1 MPIYEYEPID
11 RDCLICDNRLELL
24 QSINGDSKTLC
35 PYCGMDIKRIVS
47 KAAFKMEK
55 PTDADRAAAK
65 GFTTYKRSEKGVW
78 EKQAGEGADFL
89 VGAQED
95 IAKIEA
101 EKQAPAKVLDL
112 DKAD

>member
-11 RDCLICDNRLELL
+11 RDCLICENRLELL
-24 QSINGDSKTLC
+24 QSINGDSKTSC

-65 GFTTYKRSEKGVW
+65 VSPRIRGLK
-78 EKQAGEGADFL
+78 
-89 VGAQED
+89 
-95 IAKIEA
+95 
-101 EKQAPAKVLDL
+101 KVYGKNRLERVL
-112 DKAD
+112 TS